1 LLKKHKETK
10 HFCFA
15 DQQIPVMNHVHL
27 DLNLAQKKEK
37 EVIISLRVSLKEM
50 LSKSKKNM
58 LTKSIHISNA
68 ATHLK
73 MRRVPHHES
82 DV

>member
-27 DLNLAQKKEK
+27 DLNLAQKKRKRSNNFFESITKRNAKQKQKEYADKVDTYLKCCNTFKNEK
-37 EVIISLRVSLKEM
+37 S
-50 LSKSKKNM
+50 
-58 LTKSIHISNA
+58 T
-68 ATHLK
+68 
-73 MRRVPHHES
+73 PP
-82 DV
+82 